1 MFTLTQFINALSAL
15 LKNGNLPVTFFDFLT
30 PCSIMDIE
38 VIEDGVLLLFEFDR
52 DLDGCIDGKE
62 LLQRLQTLLK
72 ENPEIKNFPVVFNED
87 VNTTFMVQVT
97 DLKFS
102 EIDECI
108 ELF

>member
-38 VIEDGVLLLFEFDR
+38 VLEDGVLLLFEFDR
-52 DLDGCIDGKE
+52 DLDGSIDGE
-62 LLQRLQTLLK
+62 DLLQRLQTLLK
-72 ENPEIKNFPVVFNED
+72 ENPEIKNFPVMFNED
-87 VNTTFMVQVT
+87 VNTTIMVKVT
-97 DLKFS
+97 GLNIS
-102 EIDECI
+102 EQDECI

>member
-52 DLDGCIDGKE
+52 ELDGSIDGKE

-72 ENPEIKNFPVVFNED
+72 ENPEIKNFPVMFNED
-87 VNTTFMVQVT
+87 VNTTIMVKVT
-97 DLKFS
+97 GLNIS
-102 EIDECI
+102 EQDECI
-108 ELF
+108 KLF